1 MPKTV
6 KYIGTV
12 TRWPELAT
20 TGKQSTWVPGQQEQR
35 SDTEAAQ
42 LLATG
47 LFSDVDATQL
57 PEQKVVAISGVVSG
71 ARNYAIPADSVLTKY
86 GRQVAD
92 ICASGI
98 TIGVTTCNHVL
109 SNERTRFA
117 TFTRNATPTA
127 NTLSELRFPNLAMV
141 LDPDD
146 LSLTVPVYID
156 AHVWESTDFGAP
168 PFIAINL
175 SQGGGSLG
183 ANFSQWQFGAS
194 FIRQGWNLLKMRA
207 ADDIG
212 TPSSGGNHAFG
223 VARTVGGTGVNMA
236 ATITYM
242 SIQMT
247 NMNGI
252 NVYIDNPRR
261 SAKAKTTMVLG
272 FDSNGSAADDNI
284 FVEKVAPLF
293 AQYGFKGYCT
303 FTHIYEAISAGSSG
317 WQRLVRLQN
326 DFGWEHINHTF
337 SHGATEVGRNAT
349 VTISWAGG
357 VATVTYPSAH
367 SIPIGKRYR
376 SRIVGSTPTGF
387 NGHQDMTCTTTTQ
400 ATFATAEAGSGTA
413 TGTIRL
419 YQFLAEVF
427 NTDTT
432 ENRRLLAHELTDTAR
447 LMRGAG
453 MGQAAHM
460 LAYPN
465 NSVPELGLLQAVCA
479 DAGIAFG
486 RSTRGGMVMVD
497 EMGIDNPLHFG
508 SWVWDSGTF
517 ATTTSKII
525 AKVNAAVERGE
536 PIWLYGHYIQD
547 EATAG
552 GPVDLEYPPG
562 SNGNPAPP
570 GGSLSGTGGWWYLG
584 QLQRLFTECIGPHVA
599 AGRIEPMS
607 PSQFAA
613 RMGYGVGK

>member
-1 MPKTV
+1 M
-6 KYIGTV
+6 TV
-12 TRWPELAT
+12 TTNYLV
-20 TGKQSTWVPGQQEQR
+20 TGNGITGSTANAVQ
-35 SDTEAAQ
+35 A
-42 LLATG
+42 L
-47 LFSDVDATQL
+47 
-57 PEQKVVAISGVVSG
+57 VSG
-71 ARNYAIPADSVLTKY
+71 AGNYAIPADSVLTKY

-117 TFTRNATPTA
+117 TFTRKATPTA

-337 SHGATEVGRNAT
+337 SHGATEVGRNAM

-419 YQFLAEVF
+419 YQFLAEVL

-497 EMGIDNPLHFG
+497 EMGIDNPLHIG
-508 SWVWDSGTF
+508 SWAFESSASVY
-517 ATTTSKII
+517 TTQTMLKR
-525 AKVNAAVERGE
+525 KVQGAIGRGE
-536 PIWLYGHYIQD
+536 CVIFYGHFILD
-547 EATAG
+547 ETAPANSAHAG
-552 GPVDLEYPPG
+552 ANLDFPPG
-562 SNGNPAPP
+562 QSGNPAPP
-570 GGSLSGTGGWWYLG
+570 AVGVTNADGGWWYLG